1 MLVGTGR
8 MSDSARRWHLSVWVS
23 LIILAGALLSLA
35 PYMTSQLALLI
46 ALSGWVLAKR
56 ELSRRVEG

>member
-1 MLVGTGR
+1 